1 MMIYCIL
8 FFHYVGDF
16 YHQSRW
22 VADNKSKS
30 WCALSLH
37 VAIYMFTM
45 FFGFMLA
52 YEFPF
57 KQKELFN
64 SISAFCLIN
73 AGLHFVQ
80 DAITSRLTSY
90 YYSKQDW
97 KSFFNTIGIDQ
108 FMHACALLVTAKYI
122 LGLSL

>member
-1 MMIYCIL
+1 MIIICYIL
-8 FFHYVGDF
+8 LLHYIGDF
-16 YHQSRW
+16 YCQSRW

-30 WCALSLH
+30 WYALSWHIGLYLF
-37 VAIYMFTM
+37 ILFLGL
-45 FFGFMLA
+45 FFGLLFL
-52 YEFPF
+52 PF
-57 KQKELFN
+57 SL
-64 SISAFCLIN
+64 IAIFCLIN
-73 AGLHFVQ
+73 GGMHFIQ